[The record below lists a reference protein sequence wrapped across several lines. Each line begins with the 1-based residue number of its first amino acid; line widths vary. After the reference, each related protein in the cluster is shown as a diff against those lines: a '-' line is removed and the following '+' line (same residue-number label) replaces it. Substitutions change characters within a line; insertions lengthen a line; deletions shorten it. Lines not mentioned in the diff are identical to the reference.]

1 MPWQAVLKFHLCH
14 VTEYITLQNRNG
26 EVLRVFT
33 SHQCCHE
40 ARFPKA
46 PGIFRAYSKIS
57 NLVIAD

>member
-14 VTEYITLQNRNG
+14 VTENITLHSRAG
-26 EVLRVFT
+26 EVSRALT
-33 SHQCCHE
+33 SHQCSHE

-46 PGIFRAYSKIS
+46 PGTFRAYSKIS